1 MGENFR
7 RLRAHALGDGAY
19 ARRLWQNAAGD
30 RELGANEYGIA
41 DAANILYTIGEFPTG
56 EKREQLCAAL
66 VLAGEV
72 SLDWQRA
79 YFSWIRKNTDPT
91 YGMSRACHT
100 RFDCTKKCI
109 AKVSSDAALILGA
122 RSARRLNSFFLLRCL
137 PRAFRGK
144 PMPPIT
150 YSVLK
155 KPLTYLI
162 HSFLSLPDKTSR
174 SAFTMVFPSSS
185 RINEYCTPPPCIIF
199 GILHML

>member
-19 ARRLWQNAAGD
+19 ARRLWQNAAGG
-30 RELGANEYGIA
+30 REPGANEYGIA

-122 RSARRLNSFFLLRCL
+122 RSARRLNSFFSAPLLAAGVQRETDAAHHIQCL
-137 PRAFRGK
+137 KETA
-144 PMPPIT
+144 
-150 YSVLK
+150 
-155 KPLTYLI
+155 YLFDP
-162 HSFLSLPDKTSR
+162 FLSVIAR
-174 SAFTMVFPSSS
+174 
-185 RINEYCTPPPCIIF
+185 
-199 GILHML
+199 